1 MLMTMGAARSTVC
14 GAFVLQAAIITAI
27 GLAGGIIL
35 SYGGLALYPH
45 LSNLVYRH
53 MGVRLVLSIEAGHML
68 LLCIGILAFS
78 LLSALV
84 AVRRL
89 LGSDIMEMF
98 VYEEIY

>member
-1 MLMTMGAARSTVC
+1 
-14 GAFVLQAAIITAI
+14 
-27 GLAGGIIL
+27 
-35 SYGGLALYPH
+35 
-45 LSNLVYRH
+45 
-53 MGVRLVLSIEAGHML
+53 MGVRLVLSIEAGHL
-68 LLCIGILAFS
+68 LLLSTGILAFS